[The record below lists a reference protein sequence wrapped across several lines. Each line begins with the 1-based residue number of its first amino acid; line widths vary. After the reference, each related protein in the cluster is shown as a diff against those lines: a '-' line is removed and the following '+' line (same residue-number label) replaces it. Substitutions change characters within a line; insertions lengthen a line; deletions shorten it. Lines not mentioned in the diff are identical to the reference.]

1 MRKFLMYILGG
12 YAAGSVL
19 FARLSAALLNRP
31 AVLRDSPDGNPGT
44 ANAFQYGGFLCGL
57 ITLLGDVAKG
67 FLPVYLYLR
76 AGGNFQAA
84 PLLSALVL
92 AAPVWGHAS
101 PILFRFQGGKGI
113 AVTFGC
119 LLGLRP
125 ATGVPF
131 ALLAL
136 FFLFFSLV
144 LRIRPNS
151 CRTAV
156 VYLCTLAGT
165 AVLRCPS
172 GVILGFALCT
182 AAVFLRLHLSREV
195 RERPS
200 VRLLW
205 LDAPRRSEETKDGET
220 PAEPTSSTGWRR
232 SRGRWSGRH

>member
-92 AAPVWGHAS
+92 AAPVWGHAF
-101 PILFRFQGGKGI
+101 PILFRFHGGKGI

-136 FFLFFSLV
+136 FFCSS
-144 LRIRPNS
+144 PWCCAS
-151 CRTAV
+151 APTPA
-156 VYLCTLAGT
+156 
-165 AVLRCPS
+165 
-172 GVILGFALCT
+172 
-182 AAVFLRLHLSREV
+182 
-195 RERPS
+195 
-200 VRLLW
+200 
-205 LDAPRRSEETKDGET
+205 APR
-220 PAEPTSSTGWRR
+220 SSISAHWPERR
-232 SRGRWSGRH
+232 SSAARPE